1 MGKAD
6 FQKVAGILA
15 FAAGIAQMLV
25 GLVFAVGD
33 SVTGSISSGLEL
45 FGLGG
50 GGYGGPSFVWGL
62 IFAYAT
68 LVVGA
73 FLLSGAR
80 GKVPSIA
87 LVVCA
92 VLGAF
97 GGSAFALLAILSITG
112 GIVALIGGFG
122 AGGAGFRGLAATARR
137 MAEAAKETDASDGN
151 APKG

>member
-6 FQKVAGILA
+6 FQKTAGILA
-15 FAAGIAQMLV
+15 FVAGIAQMLV

-50 GGYGGPSFVWGL
+50 RGVGGPSFVWGL

-68 LVVGA
+68 LVIGA

-80 GKVPSIA
+80 GRVPGIA
-87 LVVCA
+87 LVVSA

-112 GIVALIGGFG
+112 GVVALIGGFG
-122 AGGAGFRGLAATARR
+122 AGGDGFRGLAATARR
-137 MAEAAKETDASDGN
+137 MAEAAKEADASDGN